1 MQSRTEVAAPFG
13 HVLTAMVTPFSLG
26 GEIDH
31 AAAAELAVDLVNLG
45 NDGIV
50 VNGTTGESPTTGDQ
64 EKCDLVATVAE
75 AVGGRATVIAGVGT
89 SDTRHSVELAGQA
102 VKAGADGLLLVTP
115 YYSKPSQSGI
125 IGHFERIADSTDLPV
140 MLYDIPGRS
149 GVALAHETLL
159 RLAEHPRIV
168 ANKDAKGD
176 PFAAQRVMS
185 ETSLAY
191 YSGDDGLNLSLLS
204 IGACGFVSVVGHL
217 VADRLV
223 AMRDAFVAGDVVSA
237 REISDSLVPVIVG
250 VMNRA
255 QGAVM
260 VKAALDLLDRPGGGG
275 LRSPLVAADES
286 QRDQLILDLQAGGF
300 EL

>member
-1 MQSRTEVAAPFG
+1 MQPPTQIPAPFG
-13 HVLTAMVTPFSLG
+13 HVLTAMVTPFSMG

-31 AAAAELAVDLVNLG
+31 DAAGQLAADLVDLG
-45 NDGIV
+45 NDGLV
-50 VNGTTGESPTTGDQ
+50 VNGTTGESPTTSDQ
-64 EKCDLVATVAE
+64 EKQDLVRTVVE
-75 AVGGRATVIAGVGT
+75 AVGDRATVVAGAGT
-89 SDTRHSVELAGQA
+89 NDTRHSVELARQA
-102 VKAGADGLLLVTP
+102 AEAGARGLLLVTP
-115 YYSKPSQSGI
+115 YYSKPSQAGI
-125 IGHFERIADSTDLPV
+125 VEHFTEIADSTDLPV

-159 RLAEHPRIV
+159 RLAEHPRIA

-176 PFAAQRVMS
+176 SFAAQRVMS

-191 YSGDDGLNLSLLS
+191 YSGDDALNLPLLS
-204 IGACGFVSVVGHL
+204 VGACGFVSVVGHL
-217 VADRLV
+217 VADRLS
-223 AMRDAFVAGDVVSA
+223 AMRTAFVSGDVVSA
-237 REISDSLVPVIVG
+237 RKISNSLVPIIVG

-260 VKAALDLLDRPGGGG
+260 VKAAMDLLDRPGGGA

-286 QRDQLILDLQAGGF
+286 QRQQLVVDLRAGGI